1 MSFNS
6 REHSLAA
13 GAPIRL
19 YEFKRGVLRWLY
31 NSSDRD
37 ITHNTQIFRSQVGG
51 ITDDGIRQTGQAS
64 ADSLSIT
71 APASLEVAQLY
82 RGVPP
87 SNAIDLVVYD
97 MHYGEPEVLVAQ
109 LYEVASVNW
118 PKLDHCTIKA
128 TPFDA
133 SLEQPGLR
141 MTWQRGCP
149 HAIYTPP
156 CGVDRNAFKVAA
168 VVQSMSGVAINSGTF
183 AGFPDG
189 WFSGGYIEWP
199 IGAGE
204 FDRRGIAAH
213 TGQVLTLLSGT
224 SRIVLG
230 QSITA
235 YPGCGQVGSICNSKF
250 NNLPNYGGYMHLSGR
265 SPFDGNMVF

>member
-1 MSFNS
+1 MSFDS
-6 REHSLAA
+6 RERSLAA
-13 GAPIRL
+13 GVPIRL

-37 ITHNTQIFRSQVGG
+37 ITHNNQIFRSLVGG

-71 APASLEVAQLY
+71 APASIEVAQLY

-87 SNAIDLVVYD
+87 SNTIDLVIYD
-97 MHYGEPEVLVAQ
+97 MHQGEPEVLVSWIG
-109 LYEVASVNW
+109 EIASVNW
-118 PKLDHCTIKA
+118 PRLDSCTIKA

-149 HAIYTPP
+149 HAIYSVP
-156 CGVDRNAFKVAA
+156 CGVDRNAYKVNAL
-168 VVQSMSGVAINSGTF
+168 VQSMTGMAISSGTF
-183 AGFPDG
+183 AAHPDG

-199 IGAGE
+199 IGDGE
-204 FDRRGIAAH
+204 FDRRAIESH
-213 TGQVLTLLSGT
+213 VGQVLTLLSGT
-224 SRIVLG
+224 ARIAPG
-230 QSITA
+230 QSVTA
-235 YPGCGQVGSICNSKF
+235 YPGCGQVVQICRTKF
-250 NNLPNYGGYMHLSGR
+250 NNLNNNGGYPHLSGR
-265 SPFDGNMVF
+265 SPFDGNPVF